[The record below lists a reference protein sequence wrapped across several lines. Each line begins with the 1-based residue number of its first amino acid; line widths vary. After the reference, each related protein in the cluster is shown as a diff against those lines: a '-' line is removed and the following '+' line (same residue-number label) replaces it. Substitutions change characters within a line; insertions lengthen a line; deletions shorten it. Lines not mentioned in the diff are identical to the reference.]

1 MNHHNKKDQN
11 DIYYDELIT
20 LITGSTNISSQY
32 VIFLTSS
39 GEYYAIN
46 VAKVEELIRNKNI
59 DIVKSTDSDTLTLG
73 VTKIRENL
81 CVLLKFD
88 DWIGSEIKNDEHL
101 SIVILCKYS
110 TSRLGLIVKD
120 VIGIQ
125 RIELD
130 ALFNGTQRDKKIAYA
145 VEIIVNGE
153 KKLCNIFDFDQ
164 LTMDIYP
171 NIITMNENLVKEMQI
186 ETQIIT
192 QKYIL
197 IAEDSLLIQKQIRLL
212 LDKMNLHYQL
222 FDNGKTLYNYL
233 LTNDPDNVSLIVTDI
248 EMPIMDGME
257 LINEISKNSK
267 FDDIPIIAHTNM
279 SNSAIASN
287 ILELGVLDI
296 VDKLNLSNLKDSI
309 IKYCR

>member
-1 MNHHNKKDQN
+1 MAKKQSKYDV
-11 DIYYDELIT
+11 YYDELIN
-20 LITGSTNISSQY
+20 LISGDMNISSQY

-59 DIVKSTDSDTLTLG
+59 DVVKSTDSDTLTIG

-81 CVLLKFD
+81 CVLLRFD
-88 DWIGSEIKNDEHL
+88 NWIGSEIEKDEKL
-101 SIVILCKYS
+101 SIIILCKYS

-145 VEIIVNGE
+145 VEILVNGE

-186 ETQIIT
+186 ETKQIT
-192 QKYIL
+192 EKYIL
-197 IAEDSLLIQKQIRLL
+197 IAEDSILIQKQIRLL

-222 FDNGKTLYNYL
+222 FDNGKTLFNYL
-233 LTNDPDNVSLIVTDI
+233 QTNDPENISLIVTDI
-248 EMPIMDGME
+248 EMPIMDGIE
-257 LINEISKNSK
+257 LVSELSKNSK
-267 FDDIPIIAHTNM
+267 YDDIPIIAHTNM
-279 SNSAIASN
+279 SNSAIAAN
-287 ILELGVLDI
+287 ILDLGVLDI

-309 IKYCR
+309 MKYCR